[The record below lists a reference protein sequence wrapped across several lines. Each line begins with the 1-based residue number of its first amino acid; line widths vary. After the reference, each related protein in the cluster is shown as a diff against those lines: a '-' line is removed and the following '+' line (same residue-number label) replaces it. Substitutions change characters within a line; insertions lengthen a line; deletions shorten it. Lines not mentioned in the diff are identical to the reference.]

1 METSLLDVTGIS
13 SGDVIIK
20 IGTYFDHDN
29 EINRVSSNSLMQYRI
44 MLLRKFCSCENWLAK
59 EFGIKNFDSLGYGDF
74 ISFLEKH
81 INQLPHELLK
91 LFDGDRCENFPFG
104 ACMSTNQLTAL
115 VSQALSTL
123 WENEIVTKQM
133 LSMLLTRQ
141 FPSIMFDVPP
151 NDSLVNLL
159 NAVQGHKSCVTS
171 KCVVFSATITG
182 KNYNGESSSDRD
194 NNWSEMTTD
203 RTEMSHAKKNENVMA
218 KNAIELFLK
227 SPMLSDLSK
236 WSHWDLRFAPFL
248 GPLIS
253 WLLNDVNTQELLCLV
268 TRDGKVIRLNHSAS
282 LDSFLE
288 AALQGSS
295 FQTAVHLLSLISLV
309 GGEKYVPLSLLK
321 CHACHAFEVMFRNT
335 VEDVEVSDDGNAL
348 YQSVEALSKTKILTE
363 ISNAKMGSE
372 FSKHIRKV
380 SKVASILSRF
390 VLDCLGHLPAE
401 FHSFA
406 SDLLLSGMQSVF
418 KDAASAILCECSNI
432 EQRFMLHEI
441 GLSLGIS
448 EWINDYHSFISN
460 NTSDIHC
467 TQVSCLKDAKTDINA
482 RGHDQC
488 TLDKSPIPEANIE
501 VTGTVHQEKPNQ
513 ESDTF
518 CLGNSF
524 QNDAD
529 VDAPLL
535 IESIRRDEFGLDSSL
550 SDIDTSMLKKQH
562 ARLGR
567 ALHCL
572 SQELYS
578 QDSHFI
584 LELVRI
590 IL

>member
-1 METSLLDVTGIS
+1 MQTSLLDVTGIS
-13 SGDVIIK
+13 SGDVIRK

-29 EINRVSSNSLMQYRI
+29 EINRISSNSLMQYRI
-44 MLLRKFCSCENWLAK
+44 ALLRKFCSCENWVA
-59 EFGIKNFDSLGYGDF
+59 EQFGIKNFDSLGYGDF

-91 LFDGDRCENFPFG
+91 LFDNGRCENSSFG

-123 WENEIVTKQM
+123 WENETVTEQM
-133 LSMLLTRQ
+133 VSMLLTRQ
-141 FPSIMFDVPP
+141 FPSIKFEVVEDG
-151 NDSLVNLL
+151 SLVNLL
-159 NAVQGHKSCVTS
+159 DAVQGHKSCVTS
-171 KCVVFSATITG
+171 KCVVFSATIIG

-194 NNWSEMTTD
+194 NNWSEMMAD
-203 RTEMSHAKKNENVMA
+203 RSEMSHKKNTENVLA
-218 KNAIELFLK
+218 KNAIEVLLK
-227 SPMLSDLSK
+227 APMLSDLSK
-236 WSHWDLRFAPFL
+236 WSHWDLKFAPFL

-253 WLLNDVNTQELLCLV
+253 WLLNDVNTKELLCLV
-268 TRDGKVIRLNHSAS
+268 TRDGKVIRLDHSAS

-288 AALQGSS
+288 AAVQGSS

-321 CHACHAFEVMFRNT
+321 CHACHAFEVMFRNS

-348 YQSVEALSKTKILTE
+348 SQSVEALSKTKILTE

-372 FSKHIRKV
+372 FSKHIHKV

-390 VLDCLGHLPAE
+390 VLDCLGYLPAE

-418 KDAASAILCECSNI
+418 KNATSAILCECSNI
-432 EQRFMLHEI
+432 EQRFMLHEV

-448 EWINDYHSFISN
+448 EWINDYHAIISN

-467 TQVSCLKDAKTDINA
+467 TRVSSLKDAKTDINA
-482 RGHDQC
+482 RDHDQY

-501 VTGTVHQEKPNQ
+501 VTATVDQEKSNQ
-513 ESDTF
+513 ESNGC
-518 CLGNSF
+518 CLGSSF
-524 QNDAD
+524 QNGADMDAS
-529 VDAPLL
+529 LL

-550 SDIDTSMLKKQH
+550 SDTDTFMLKKQH